1 MKRVHHVG
9 GSLLTGDDIADAL
22 IDLACEVAARGTVL
36 AVEIPVLDEHGR
48 GTRARLLVGPGM
60 QLVSVGAGH
69 DDDEIVEPETVRM
82 LRSRAENTALPFAP
96 PDVWAYDYDD
106 FEG

>member
-22 IDLACEVAARGTVL
+22 IDLAREAAERGTVL
-36 AVEIPVLDEHGR
+36 AVEIPVHDQHGR
-48 GTRARLLVGPGM
+48 GTRAQVLVGPGM
-60 QLVSVGAGH
+60 QLVSIGAGH
-69 DDDEIVEPETVRM
+69 DDAEIVEPETVRM

-96 PDVWAYDYDD
+96 SDVWTYDYDD
-106 FEG
+106 FDG